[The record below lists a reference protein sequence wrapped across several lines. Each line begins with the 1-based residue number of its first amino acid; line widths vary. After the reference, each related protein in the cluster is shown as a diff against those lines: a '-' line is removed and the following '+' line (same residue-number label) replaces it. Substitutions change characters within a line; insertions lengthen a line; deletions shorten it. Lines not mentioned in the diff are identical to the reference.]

1 MLFHCTGH
9 IVKLLMHLTHL
20 QLIYKKIIVD
30 ISRSNAHFILIL
42 GDFDAKS
49 SKWSSNDTATTED
62 AQLGYC
68 LCD

>member
-1 MLFHCTGH
+1 MFFHCTGH

-20 QLIYKKIIVD
+20 SLIYKKIIVD
-30 ISRSNAHFILIL
+30 ISRSDAHFILII
-42 GDFDAKS
+42 GDVDAKS
-49 SKWSSNDTATTED
+49 SSWSSNDTTFTEG